1 MSKKMGMTVA
11 AMLAPIRDGLVAP
24 GSEKGRN
31 LLRDA
36 LERDMEETVRLM
48 RPIDPAALR
57 EGMRASLI
65 PEKRISELL
74 RGSGLK
80 GEGVTDPFGGVSDPE
95 PDSPFPDPA
104 DQMRRGPT
112 PFGRG

>member
-1 MSKKMGMTVA
+1 MAVA
-11 AMLAPIRDGLVAP
+11 VLLAPIRDGRVAP
-24 GSEKGRN
+24 GSEKGRH
-31 LLRDA
+31 LLSDA
-36 LERDMEETVRLM
+36 LERDLEETVRII

-80 GEGVTDPFGGVSDPE
+80 GEGVKDPFGSLPDPE

-112 PFGRG
+112 VQKT

>member
-1 MSKKMGMTVA
+1 MDITVA
-11 AMLAPIRDGLVAP
+11 AILAPIRDGRVPP

-36 LERDMEETVRLM
+36 LELDTEETVRIIH
-48 RPIDPAALR
+48 PIDPAALR
-57 EGMRASLI
+57 EGMRENLI
-65 PEKRISELL
+65 PEKRISKLL

-80 GEGVTDPFGGVSDPE
+80 GEGIKDPFGSLPDPE

-104 DQMRRGPT
+104 ERMRRGPT